1 MILFRF
7 YSYFLKKSPVL
18 TSKNRRVWEGG
29 RKRENQNGNFSG
41 WNRASTNSCPSSAT
55 RRFSLPLSSSNFV
68 PRLSP
73 TSHPPPLR
81 YQLFLPSSL
90 SLYLHLCDLN
100 YDWFVKV
107 KAGPKRSEFPSTRPL
122 SASLVSK
129 LSTEATTSS
138 QGKLSGRVCFIVT
151 YRL

>member
-122 SASLVSK
+122 CNRFPCLQAPYRSH
-129 LSTEATTSS
+129 
-138 QGKLSGRVCFIVT
+138 QGKLSGRACFIVT